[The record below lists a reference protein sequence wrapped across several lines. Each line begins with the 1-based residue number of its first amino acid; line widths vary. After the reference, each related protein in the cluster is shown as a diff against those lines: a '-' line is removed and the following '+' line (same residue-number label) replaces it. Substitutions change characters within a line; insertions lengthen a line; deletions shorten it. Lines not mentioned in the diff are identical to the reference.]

1 MTWKIRRFHEE
12 ILSREVGAV
21 RKDWGGKLR
30 VALVYPNRYEAAMSN
45 LGFLT
50 IYARVNARA
59 DAVCERAFLPGERT
73 GRKAPHGGTKR
84 PRPRGEPA
92 GRGLPLTTLES
103 SKPLSDFDV
112 VAFSLSYENDLLH
125 LPGLLAAGGV
135 PPFRTDRA
143 AATTSRRRARP
154 LVLAGGFAASL
165 SPEPAGAVAD
175 AVVVGDGERAVER
188 VLDLGSPRPADDGY
202 LRELAA
208 IPGLFVPAGYLPGY
222 DPRGGTGLSP
232 PGRFAGLAPRP
243 GFPVRVV
250 RETISL
256 EEFPPVLPVLAE
268 DAELGR
274 LALVETSRGCP
285 KRCAFCA
292 AAHAC
297 PDFREVPL
305 AFVRGAVDALWPHR
319 TTVGLVGAAVLD
331 WRHFRVLS
339 KEILARGGSVSPSS
353 VRADLVDGEIAGIL
367 SASGHKTVSLAPE
380 AGSESLRARLGK
392 RVADEVFFQA
402 ARTLARAGIVSL
414 KLYFLCGIP
423 GAGEAEEVEG
433 TADFLAALRRE
444 VLREAKSVG
453 RMGTVT
459 TVLSPFVPKPFTPL
473 QWAPMIREKDLKR
486 RQRGIAAKVRSLP
499 NVRVSVDSPRSA
511 LLQGYLGLSDRRV
524 EGVLRRAGT
533 GKAGLPRE
541 DALSEIVFRE
551 KGTEE
556 VFPWDVVEGGL
567 SRKVL
572 RDRYEEITRR

>member
-1 MTWKIRRFHEE
+1 MTWETRRFHEE

-21 RKDWGGKLR
+21 RKRWGERLR

-73 GRKAPHGGTKR
+73 GKVLHGGYKR

-103 SKPLSDFDV
+103 SRPLSDFDI
-112 VAFSLSYENDLLH
+112 VAFSLSYENDLLN

-135 PPFRTDRA
+135 PPFRADRA
-143 AATTSRRRARP
+143 AGKPSRLKKRP

-165 SPEPAGAVAD
+165 SPEPAGVVAD
-175 AVVVGDGERAVER
+175 AVVVGDGERAIESI
-188 VLDLGSPRPADDGY
+188 LDLGSPRPADDGY
-202 LRELAA
+202 LKELAA
-208 IPGLFVPAGYLPGY
+208 IPGLFVPAGYLPEY
-222 DPRGGTGLSP
+222 DPRAGNGLSP

-243 GFPVRVV
+243 GFPARVV

-274 LALVETSRGCP
+274 MALVETSRGCP

-305 AFVRGAVDALWPHR
+305 GLVRATVDALWPHR

-331 WRHFRVLS
+331 WRHFRVFS
-339 KEILARGGSVSPSS
+339 REILARGGSVSPAS
-353 VRADLVDGEIAGIL
+353 VRADLVDEEIAAIL
-367 SASGHKTVSLAPE
+367 SASGHRTVSLAPE
-380 AGSESLRARLGK
+380 AGSEELRTRMGK
-392 RVADEVFFQA
+392 RVANEVFFSA
-402 ARTLARAGIVSL
+402 ARTLARAGIVSV

-423 GAGEAEEVEG
+423 GAGAGEEVE
-433 TADFLAALRRE
+433 AAVDFLTALRRE
-444 VLREAKSVG
+444 VLREAKSIG
-453 RMGTVT
+453 RMGTIT
-459 TVLSPFVPKPFTPL
+459 AVLSPFVPKPFTPL
-473 QWAPMIREKDLKR
+473 QWAPMARELDLKS
-486 RQRGIAAKVRSLP
+486 RQRGVAAKVRSLP
-499 NVRVSVDSPRSA
+499 NVRVSAESPRSS

-524 EGVLRRAGT
+524 EDVLRQAGT
-533 GKAGLPRE
+533 GKVRLPRE

-551 KGTEE
+551 KDAEE

-567 SRKVL
+567 PRKVL
-572 RDRYEEITRR
+572 RARYEGLTRR